1 MLPKSATE
9 LDFRKPLHSLQLV
22 SVGYH
27 TCFAAR
33 PNLHGAVA
41 SSLDEMSA
49 DDGSMLLT
57 GP

>member
-1 MLPKSATE
+1 MLPESATE

-27 TCFAAR
+27 TCFAAI
-33 PNLHGAVA
+33 PNLRGAVA
-41 SSLDEMSA
+41 GSLDEMSA
-49 DDGSMLLT
+49 DDGRMVLT